1 VDRLRIVKSDSRR
14 AIGVSQAELEFQ
26 AAILQGVSRTFA
38 LTIPVLPADL
48 ADVVANAYLLCRL
61 ADTIEDD
68 LALEDCAKTA
78 FHDRFVAVIRG
89 DSDAE
94 KFAQDLAP
102 LLSEKTLAA
111 ERSLVEN
118 AARVIRLTH
127 TFPEHDQQAIV
138 RCLDTMCAGM
148 PEFQRHRNPG
158 GLVDLGALSSYCYV
172 VAGVVGEMLTE
183 LFCEHCPELAP
194 GKQELLL
201 LAPSFGQGLQM
212 TNILKDVWEDRHADT
227 CWLPRSVFGG
237 SFDLSRLDELY
248 RTAEYRRGIEE
259 LIGIAHHHLRN
270 AMRYTLIVPSSQAGI
285 RRFCLWAVGFALLTL
300 RKVQKYCD
308 YRRGERVKISRRS
321 VRAVVLA
328 VDAAARSDRA
338 LTLLFDLAAA
348 GLPLV
353 AGGSGARPE
362 QLRRRQPGASRA

>member
-1 VDRLRIVKSDSRR
+1 
-14 AIGVSQAELEFQ
+14 
-26 AAILQGVSRTFA
+26 
-38 LTIPVLPADL
+38 
-48 ADVVANAYLLCRL
+48 VVANAYLLCRL

-68 LALEDCAKTA
+68 LALDNAAKTE

-89 DSDAE
+89 ESGAE
-94 KFAQDLAP
+94 EFARDLAP
-102 LLSEKTLAA
+102 LLSDKTLAA

-127 TFPEHDQQAIV
+127 SFSESDQHAIV

-148 PEFQRHRNPG
+148 PEFQRHRSPG
-158 GLVDLGALSSYCYV
+158 GLADLGALGSYCYV

-194 GKQELLL
+194 RKQELLM

-227 CWLPRSVFGG
+227 CWLPRSVFGAD
-237 SFDLSRLDELY
+237 FDLSRLDELY

-259 LIGIAHHHLRN
+259 LAGITHHHLRN
-270 AMRYTLIVPSSQAGI
+270 ALRYALLVPRSQVGI

-308 YRRGERVKISRRS
+308 YKRGERVKISRRS
-321 VRAVVLA
+321 VRAVVFA

-338 LTLLFDLAAA
+338 LTLLFNCAAA

-353 AGGSGARPE
+353 AGGAGLRPE
-362 QLRRRQPGASRA
+362 RIRPRQPGTSRA